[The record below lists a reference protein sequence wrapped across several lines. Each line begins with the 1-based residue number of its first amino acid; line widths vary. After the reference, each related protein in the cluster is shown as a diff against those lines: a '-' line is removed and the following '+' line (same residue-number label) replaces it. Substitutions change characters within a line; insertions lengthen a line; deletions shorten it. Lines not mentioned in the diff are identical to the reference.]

1 LRRKVCRE
9 VDRYLGS
16 YDPDELLKKRKKN
29 EKQQQRVDS
38 FRELQKSTDLMI
50 IAPLRKIEPEEL
62 NHVLRKKKISQSTR
76 HFLCRWLEAAKS
88 QCGRVAVKR
97 RSVSDAGVS
106 MIEMAGSY
114 RKYRQIKKEID
125 TRGLWKIVEGHSHAN
140 HSCRL
145 VTLSDEILSSF
156 REEEDDSFSQE

>member
-1 LRRKVCRE
+1 MRRARK
-9 VDRYLGS
+9 G
-16 YDPDELLKKRKKN
+16 LLNLERM
-29 EKQQQRVDS
+29 
-38 FRELQKSTDLMI
+38 DLCI
-50 IAPLRKIEPEEL
+50 IPRNQTIALYC
-62 NHVLRKKKISQSTR
+62 H
-76 HFLCRWLEAAKS
+76 
-88 QCGRVAVKR
+88 KR